1 MKCLVLG
8 YVRRSGVAKA
18 TKRAFDFAQ
27 LLATNAVEV
36 VASENFQQAG
46 EGFDKLEIPLEIA
59 AIEQFKGLKFP
70 AVMELKMG
78 HRAGPRGQLETI
90 CVGIARPAATAA
102 A

>member
-27 LLATNAVEV
+27 LLATIEV